1 MMKSIRRIS
10 LVLLFLLTSCSA
22 PFAPTPAPSVQLS
35 VREQATK
42 PGIGLTTIYHPD
54 GPLYV
59 GDRVSIEVLRPPS
72 FASGDQNIRVSLGG
86 KELGKTD
93 FGPFGIGGRQQATF
107 YWVWDTHGLDSGPY
121 TLTFS
126 VLPVGPTWTET
137 VSLLPTAEVPAPEPD
152 AHWET
157 AETAYCAIHYISG
170 TDAARDIETLKT
182 MADAQAADV
191 EQRVGVK
198 FEGKIPLTFL
208 PRVLGQGGFTSTGIY
223 VSYLDQNYAGS
234 TATQVV
240 HHEMVHWLD
249 AQIGAKARLS
259 MLQEGLAVYFSDG
272 HFKIEPVPARAA
284 ALIQLG
290 WYIPLREL
298 VDTFYSAQHETGYI
312 EAGALTGYMI
322 KTYGWEKYDSFYR
335 DLNPLGGPNAGVL
348 NAALEAHFN
357 LSLDQLETNF
367 TAWLHQQTFTEND
380 LTDVRLTIAFYDAVR
395 RYQQVLDP
403 SAYFMTA
410 WLPNGDDM
418 RQRGIVAD
426 YLRHPVSTVDHQIE
440 SLLVSGDASLRAG
453 DYKTSELDIRIVNML
468 LDVITNNQK
477 K

>member
-1 MMKSIRRIS
+1 MKSLRRIFII
-10 LVLLFLLTSCSA
+10 LLFLLASCSA
-22 PFAPTPAPSVQLS
+22 PPASTPAPGAQPS
-35 VREQATK
+35 VREQAAK
-42 PGIGLTTIYHPD
+42 WGIRLTTIYHPD

-59 GDRVSIEVLRPPS
+59 GDRVSIEVLLPPAFTS
-72 FASGDQNIRVSLGG
+72 SDQAVRVSLGN

-107 YWVWDTHGLDSGPY
+107 YWIWDTRGLESGSH

-126 VLPVGPTWTET
+126 VLPAGPTWTED
-137 VSLLPTAEVPAPEPD
+137 VLLLPVSDIPAPEPD

-157 AETAYCAIHYISG
+157 AETAYCNIHYVSG

-182 MADAQAADV
+182 MADAQAVDV
-191 EQRVGVK
+191 ERRMGVK
-198 FEGKIPLTFL
+198 FAGKIPLTFL
-208 PRVLGQGGFTSTGIY
+208 PRVLGQGGFTSSGIY

-249 AQIGAKARLS
+249 GQIEAKARLS

-272 HFKIEPVPARAA
+272 HFKIEPIPARAA
-284 ALIQLG
+284 ALIQLD

-298 VDTFYSAQHETGYI
+298 VDSFYNAQHETGYI
-312 EAGALTGYMI
+312 EAGALTNYMV
-322 KTYGWEKYDSFYR
+322 KTYGWEKYNAFYR

-348 NAALEAHFN
+348 NAGLKAHFN

-367 TAWLHQQTFTEND
+367 IAWLHQQTVTEND
-380 LTDVRLTIAFYDAVR
+380 LTDVRLTISFYDAVR

-410 WLPNGDDM
+410 WLPDGDDM
-418 RQRGIVAD
+418 RERGIVAD
-426 YLRHPVSTVDHQIE
+426 YLRHPISTIDRQIE
-440 SLLVSGDASLRAG
+440 SLLVSADASLRAG
-453 DYKTSELDIRIVNML
+453 DYKNAELDIRIVNML
-468 LDVITNNQK
+468 LDVITNTQK

>member
-1 MMKSIRRIS
+1 
-10 LVLLFLLTSCSA
+10 
-22 PFAPTPAPSVQLS
+22 
-35 VREQATK
+35 
-42 PGIGLTTIYHPD
+42 
-54 GPLYV
+54 
-59 GDRVSIEVLRPPS
+59 
-72 FASGDQNIRVSLGG
+72 
-86 KELGKTD
+86 
-93 FGPFGIGGRQQATF
+93 
-107 YWVWDTHGLDSGPY
+107 
-121 TLTFS
+121 
-126 VLPVGPTWTET
+126 VLPAGPTWTED
-137 VSLLPTAEVPAPEPD
+137 VLLLPVSDIPAPEPD

-157 AETAYCAIHYISG
+157 AETPYCNIHYVSG

-182 MADAQAADV
+182 MADAQAVDV
-191 EQRVGVK
+191 EQRMGVN

-208 PRVLGQGGFTSTGIY
+208 PRVLGQGGFTSNGIY

-249 AQIGAKARLS
+249 GQIEAKARLS

-272 HFKIEPVPARAA
+272 HFKIEPIPARAA
-284 ALIQLG
+284 ALIQLD

-298 VDTFYSAQHETGYI
+298 VDSFYNAQHETGYI
-312 EAGALTGYMI
+312 EAGALTHYMI
-322 KTYGWEKYDSFYR
+322 KTYGWEKYNAFYR

-348 NAALEAHFN
+348 NAGLKAHFN

-367 TAWLHQQTFTEND
+367 IAWLRQQTVTEND
-380 LTDVRLTIAFYDAVR
+380 LTDVRLTISFYDAVR

-410 WLPNGDDM
+410 WLPDGDDM

-426 YLRHPVSTVDHQIE
+426 YLRHPISTIDRQIE
-440 SLLVSGDASLRAG
+440 SLLVSADASLRAG
-453 DYKTSELDIRIVNML
+453 DYKNAELDIRIVNML
-468 LDVITNNQK
+468 LDVITNEQK